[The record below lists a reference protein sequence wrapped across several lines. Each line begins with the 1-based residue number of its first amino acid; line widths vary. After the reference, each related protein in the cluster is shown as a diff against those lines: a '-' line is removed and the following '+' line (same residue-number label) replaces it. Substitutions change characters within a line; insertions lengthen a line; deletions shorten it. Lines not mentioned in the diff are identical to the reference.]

1 MKNIRHILVPVDFS
15 NTARAALDVAV
26 DLAETYD
33 ANIDLLHVIPPP
45 SYVPLERT
53 IFGEGKEKTIDE
65 AMRSSAE
72 KQLDQV
78 VATLPDSIR
87 ERVTVH
93 MEMGLPSKT
102 IVRYAEAEK
111 TDLVVMGTRGRTGLD
126 ELIIGSVAERVL
138 RRAPCP
144 VLTVRGG

>member
-1 MKNIRHILVPVDFS
+1 MKSIRHILVPIDFS
-15 NTARAALDVAV
+15 KSARAALSAAV
-26 DLAETYD
+26 DMAEKYE

-53 IFGEGKEKTIDE
+53 IFGEGKEKTIDD

-72 KQLDQV
+72 KQLAQV
-78 VATLPDSIR
+78 VAALPEGIQ
-87 ERVTVH
+87 ERVSTH
-93 MEMGLPSKT
+93 LEMGVPSKT

-126 ELIIGSVAERVL
+126 EIIIGSVAERVL
-138 RRAPCP
+138 RRCPCP
-144 VLTVRGG
+144 VLTVRGA